1 MRALPT
7 WFLSAISVFLL
18 VCQTLAQ
25 TQQPRPTGL
34 PSDANVIAF
43 SNRAEDALQHELRK
57 QTPIGEGYLQRF
69 VPAAKIGYDLDGD
82 RYVLGRFNASNG
94 LRMEDLGSDRG
105 LVGREDASKSVDS
118 QQLLDG
124 MLQVMTPDWKQLLPE
139 RYEYT
144 FVKLEFLGAVRCL
157 VYDVKP
163 RNSEETGF
171 AGRVYVEEKAW
182 NIVRFTGV
190 NRQVDALFAALRSKS
205 STFRIDSWRVNVLN
219 NSWVPAYTYVEEVPP
234 LGAGQQPLV
243 KGQIR
248 FWGYDRTDTV
258 PKGEFVDVI
267 FKESPSV
274 AEGRKQQ
281 WAGPQQSQRAFEM
294 QAEDNV
300 LNRLSQGNFIGP
312 PNEVEKMLEQV
323 VTNLVISNRFI
334 LAEPLRCKVL
344 LTAPLKVFSVGKTIM
359 VSRELINTVPSESA
373 LALLLAHQLAH
384 NVLGHRKVD
393 TSFAYPDV
401 LAVTD
406 AELLAK
412 LRFEHS
418 ASEEEAANAEA
429 LKIIEQSPYKGGM
442 EDGGLFMQAIQVR
455 SKQLSA
461 LIQPN
466 FGEHVADVQNTVR
479 NDLMFR
485 TTPLRDNTLV
495 NQVTAYP
502 LGAKLNVNPLDGR
515 VELFRSETQPAP
527 ALYERAELAVTP
539 FLPFLDYFT
548 EESKVPKPLN
558 AARQARA
565 RRARPSASR
574 PVAPVSAAIAKL
586 RVQSNAPT
594 DAKDIAATRK

>member
-7 WFLSAISVFLL
+7 WFLSAIALSLP
-18 VCQTLAQ
+18 VCQTLSQ
-25 TQQPRPTGL
+25 TQQSRPTGL
-34 PSDANVIAF
+34 PSDANVVAF
-43 SNRAEDALQHELRK
+43 SNRAEDALQRELRK
-57 QTPIGEGYLQRF
+57 QTPVGEAYLQRF
-69 VPAAKIGYDLDGD
+69 VPAAKIGYDLDED
-82 RYVLGRFNASNG
+82 RYLLGRFNG
-94 LRMEDLGSDRG
+94 IDGPRMENLGSDRG
-105 LVGREDASKSVDS
+105 LIGRDDASKSIDS

-171 AGRVYVEEKAW
+171 IGRIYVENKTW

-190 NRQVDALFAALRSKS
+190 SRQFDALFATLRGRD

-219 NSWVPAYTYVEEVPP
+219 SSWVPAYTYIEEVPP
-234 LGAGQQPLV
+234 LGARQQPLV

-248 FWGYDRTDTV
+248 FWGYDSTDTE
-258 PKGEFVDVI
+258 PKGEFVDVL

-281 WAGPQQSQRAFEM
+281 WAGPQQSQRAFET
-294 QAEDNV
+294 QAEENV
-300 LNRLSQGNFIGP
+300 LNRLSEIRFIGP

-323 VTNLVISNRFI
+323 VTNLAISNRFI

-344 LTAPLKVFSVGKTIM
+344 LTAPLEMFSVGRTIV

-401 LAVTD
+401 LRITD
-406 AELLAK
+406 SELLAK

-418 ASEEEAANAEA
+418 DSEEEAANAEA
-429 LKIIEQSPYKGGM
+429 LKIVEQSPYKAGM
-442 EDGGLFMQAIQVR
+442 EDGGLFMQAIQAR

-466 FGEHVADVQNTVR
+466 FGEHVADMQNTVR
-479 NDLMFR
+479 NHLMFR
-485 TTPLRDNTLV
+485 TTPLRDNTLA

-502 LGAKLNVNPLDGR
+502 LGSKLKVNPMNGR
-515 VELFRSETQPAP
+515 VELFRSELQPAP
-527 ALYERAELAVTP
+527 AIYERAELAVTP
-539 FLPFLDYFT
+539 FMPFLDYFG
-548 EESKVPKPLN
+548 EETTVPKPLN
-558 AARQARA
+558 ATRQEPVHR
-565 RRARPSASR
+565 SR
-574 PVAPVSAAIAKL
+574 PAAGRSVAPTSAAIAKL
-586 RVQSNAPT
+586 RLQSESPAH
-594 DAKDIAATRK
+594 AQDIAASRK